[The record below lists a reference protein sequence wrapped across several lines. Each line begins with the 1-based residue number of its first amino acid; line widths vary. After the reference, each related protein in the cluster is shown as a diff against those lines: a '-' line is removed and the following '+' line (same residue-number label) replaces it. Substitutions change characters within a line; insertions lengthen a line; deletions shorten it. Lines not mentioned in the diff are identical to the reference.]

1 MTLTAFL
8 CMEYVGVGCFMG
20 LALMATPPRAARSLL
35 FNAFVLTLV
44 AAQVFLI
51 SPASA
56 GSASSSLD
64 TSAPPA
70 HEPTYPSRPLADSV
84 RSSSFDAH
92 EQRRRGRLFKA
103 QAILSQ
109 SASQSASQT
118 ASQLGSVRW
127 SISHAESV
135 TSSQSSTQSR
145 LRNHKLAMSVTHAES
160 VTSSQSSTQSRLR
173 NHKLAMSVTHAESV
187 TSSQSST
194 QSRLRNHKLAMSVTH
209 AASMTSSQ
217 SSTQSRLR
225 NHKLAPVTDTA
236 SVTSSQS
243 LSSSQSRLRNQR
255 LAVTGAN
262 TLSPSLSQTTTPSL
276 STGAPATPSPAPVP
290 TTIIIVPQPG
300 PGSGDFAFGAL
311 SPETIGIIVGAVAGV
326 ALVAAIIGFSHR
338 RIIKAWRQ
346 RRRGGDDDSAP
357 AQPMVERTNEYR
369 WYENAE
375 AIAAD
380 LEQRGEGAR
389 TQDHDALLQVPT
401 VEVTKGP
408 EFSVEAAAP
417 IAAAVS
423 AAVAVPMAAP
433 AAPSRV
439 RTAVELPSPRRDDIV
454 DDLLGP
460 TPTRAPR
467 RSQIVR
473 ANPLHRPADL
483 DHDGFL

>member
-1 MTLTAFL
+1 MSRTCEAAMTLTAFL

-70 HEPTYPSRPLADSV
+70 HEPTYPSMPLADSV

-127 SISHAESV
+127 SIS
-135 TSSQSSTQSR
+135 
-145 LRNHKLAMSVTHAES
+145 HAES

>member
-1 MTLTAFL
+1 MSRTCEAAMTLTAFL

-187 TSSQSST
+187 
-194 QSRLRNHKLAMSVTH
+194 
-209 AASMTSSQ
+209 TSSQ

>member
-127 SISHAESV
+127 SIS
-135 TSSQSSTQSR
+135 
-145 LRNHKLAMSVTHAES
+145 HAES

>member
-20 LALMATPPRAARSLL
+20 FALMATPPRAARSLL

-103 QAILSQ
+103 QAILTQ

-127 SISHAESV
+127 SIS
-135 TSSQSSTQSR
+135 
-145 LRNHKLAMSVTHAES
+145 HAES

-483 DHDGFL
+483 DDDGFL